1 MAAAS
6 LQEDGQSARA
16 ADCGQGT
23 RLLPEQAEVRSTP
36 EFISYRYLTIAAAYH
51 RGAGWSRSMVSA
63 ALPGGLPEQKMTA
76 PRIAWVLSY
85 TIAAEPGV
93 FAPHDLAPCPTASAP
108 ASDSCALSMAAWP
121 VPVATRHRRLRV
133 VNLAVGLTLPWKAS

>member
-1 MAAAS
+1 MRSSSSRRTQPPWIADHDGRCIPP
-6 LQEDGQSARA
+6 EDGQSARA
-16 ADCGQGT
+16 ADWGQGT

-93 FAPHDLAPCPTASAP
+93 FAPHDLAPCPTASAQR
-108 ASDSCALSMAAWP
+108 AII
-121 VPVATRHRRLRV
+121 VH
-133 VNLAVGLTLPWKAS
+133 

>member
-6 LQEDGQSARA
+6 LQRMVSRHARMA
-16 ADCGQGT
+16 AAAKAPT
-23 RLLPEQAEVRSTP
+23 SSPSKPRVRSTP

-76 PRIAWVLSY
+76 PGIAWVLSY

-93 FAPHDLAPCPTASAP
+93 FAPHDLAPVLPLPHQRAI
-108 ASDSCALSMAAWP
+108 
-121 VPVATRHRRLRV
+121 V
-133 VNLAVGLTLPWKAS
+133 VH